1 MQFKSVQNACHFT
14 VHYCTVYTVSKRYLH
29 LKKYL
34 HRNCGEK
41 EKKSCLFNV
50 LSSRINDVKKRTVRV
65 RPQVRVEK
73 SQLGSHLASGMRR
86 L

>member
-1 MQFKSVQNACHFT
+1 MQFKSVQNVCHFT
-14 VHYCTVYTVSKRYLH
+14 VHYCTQSVNVICIKKNIYTETVGR
-29 LKKYL
+29 KKK
-34 HRNCGEK
+34 NPAF
-41 EKKSCLFNV
+41 SI
-50 LSSRINDVKKRTVRV
+50 LSSRIIDVKKRTVRV